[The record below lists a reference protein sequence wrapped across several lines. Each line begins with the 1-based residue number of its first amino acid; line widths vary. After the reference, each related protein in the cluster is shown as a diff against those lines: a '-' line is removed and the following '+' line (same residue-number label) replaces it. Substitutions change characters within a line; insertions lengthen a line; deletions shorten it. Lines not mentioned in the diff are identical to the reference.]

1 MISISV
7 LSLKGGVGKTSVAL
21 GLAGAAAKRGLSV
34 LLVDLDPQGNATS
47 ILQARHGRH
56 HAATLLAHP
65 TSDSMLKA
73 ISKTAWAFKQG
84 RVDVVA
90 SDPDLIRFDSW
101 TGTRAFTP
109 KLARALKRLEG
120 YDVVIMGADK
130 WEQVKDPRYYA
141 DDVARD
147 DAVRRLPEVALAPRP
162 PVNIPIG
169 MALHLPD
176 HFGEVSS
183 SAVRAGH
190 AHWMLPEA
198 AEFDRLTGAWSDT
211 ERYLRLPTGR

>member
-1 MISISV
+1 MSGPATPRRGVYPGTFNPPTVAHLAVADAARAQRGLHTVDLV
-7 LSLKGGVGKTSVAL
+7 LSRRPINKEHVEVPSFADRVA
-21 GLAGAAAKRGLSV
+21 V
-34 LLVDLDPQGNATS
+34 LEAVSRRIGW
-47 ILQARHGRH
+47 LQVKITE
-56 HAATLLAHP
+56 ATL
-65 TSDSMLKA
+65 
-73 ISKTAWAFKQG
+73 I
-84 RVDVVA
+84 VDIA
-90 SDPDLIRFDSW
+90 
-101 TGTRAFTP
+101 
-109 KLARALKRLEG
+109 EG

-130 WEQVKDPRYYA
+130 WEQVNDPRYYA

>member
-1 MISISV
+1 MSGPATPRRGVYPGTFNPPTVAHLAVAVAARAQRGLHTVDLV
-7 LSLKGGVGKTSVAL
+7 LSRRPINKEHVEVPSFADRVA
-21 GLAGAAAKRGLSV
+21 V
-34 LLVDLDPQGNATS
+34 LEAVSRRIGW
-47 ILQARHGRH
+47 LQVKITE
-56 HAATLLAHP
+56 ATL
-65 TSDSMLKA
+65 
-73 ISKTAWAFKQG
+73 I
-84 RVDVVA
+84 VDIA
-90 SDPDLIRFDSW
+90 
-101 TGTRAFTP
+101 
-109 KLARALKRLEG
+109 EG

-130 WEQVKDPRYYA
+130 WEQVNDPRYYA

>member
-1 MISISV
+1 MSGPATPRRGVYPGTFNPPTVAHLAVADAARAQRGLHTVDLV
-7 LSLKGGVGKTSVAL
+7 LSRRPINKEHVEVPSFADRVA
-21 GLAGAAAKRGLSV
+21 V
-34 LLVDLDPQGNATS
+34 LEAVS
-47 ILQARHGRH
+47 RRISWLQVKITE
-56 HAATLLAHP
+56 ATL
-65 TSDSMLKA
+65 
-73 ISKTAWAFKQG
+73 I
-84 RVDVVA
+84 VDIA
-90 SDPDLIRFDSW
+90 
-101 TGTRAFTP
+101 
-109 KLARALKRLEG
+109 EG

>member
-1 MISISV
+1 MSGPATPRRGVYPGTFNPPTVAHLAVAVAARAQRGLHTVDLV
-7 LSLKGGVGKTSVAL
+7 LSRRPINKEHVEVPSFADRVA
-21 GLAGAAAKRGLSV
+21 V
-34 LLVDLDPQGNATS
+34 LEAVS
-47 ILQARHGRH
+47 RRISWLQVKITE
-56 HAATLLAHP
+56 ATL
-65 TSDSMLKA
+65 
-73 ISKTAWAFKQG
+73 I
-84 RVDVVA
+84 VDIA
-90 SDPDLIRFDSW
+90 
-101 TGTRAFTP
+101 
-109 KLARALKRLEG
+109 EG

>member
-1 MISISV
+1 MSGPATPRRGVYPGTFNPPTVAHLAVAVAARAQRGLHTVDLV
-7 LSLKGGVGKTSVAL
+7 LSRRPINKEHVEVPSFADRVA
-21 GLAGAAAKRGLSV
+21 V
-34 LLVDLDPQGNATS
+34 LEAVSRRIGW
-47 ILQARHGRH
+47 LQVKITE
-56 HAATLLAHP
+56 ATL
-65 TSDSMLKA
+65 
-73 ISKTAWAFKQG
+73 I
-84 RVDVVA
+84 VDIA
-90 SDPDLIRFDSW
+90 
-101 TGTRAFTP
+101 
-109 KLARALKRLEG
+109 EG

>member
-1 MISISV
+1 MSGPATPRRGVYPGTFNPPTVAHLAVAVAARAQRGLHTVDLV
-7 LSLKGGVGKTSVAL
+7 LSRRPINKEHVEVPSFADRVA
-21 GLAGAAAKRGLSV
+21 V
-34 LLVDLDPQGNATS
+34 LEAVS
-47 ILQARHGRH
+47 RRISWLQVKITE
-56 HAATLLAHP
+56 ATL
-65 TSDSMLKA
+65 
-73 ISKTAWAFKQG
+73 I
-84 RVDVVA
+84 VDIA
-90 SDPDLIRFDSW
+90 
-101 TGTRAFTP
+101 
-109 KLARALKRLEG
+109 EG

-130 WEQVKDPRYYA
+130 WEQVNDPRYYA

>member
-1 MISISV
+1 MSGPATPRRGVYPGTFNPPTVAHLAVADAARAQRGLHTVDLV
-7 LSLKGGVGKTSVAL
+7 LSRRPINKEHVEVPSFADRVA
-21 GLAGAAAKRGLSV
+21 V
-34 LLVDLDPQGNATS
+34 LEAVSRRIGW
-47 ILQARHGRH
+47 LQVKITE
-56 HAATLLAHP
+56 ATL
-65 TSDSMLKA
+65 
-73 ISKTAWAFKQG
+73 I
-84 RVDVVA
+84 VDIA
-90 SDPDLIRFDSW
+90 
-101 TGTRAFTP
+101 
-109 KLARALKRLEG
+109 EG